1 MLRLPFEGKEGPIR
15 MQPLVITLH
24 PVVPAL
30 CGMFI
35 VSVVDALGL
44 LPTETPWDVALFY
57 GGVGA
62 CGGLAAYFLYRRL
75 RR

>member
-1 MLRLPFEGKEGPIR
+1 

-24 PVVPAL
+24 PVVLAL
-30 CGMFI
+30 CGMFV

-57 GGVGA
+57 GGLGA
-62 CGGLAAYFLYRRL
+62 GGGLSGYFLYRRL
-75 RR
+75 RG